1 MEQVHAT
8 RKGQTEPST
17 PKTTEEAFFEAI
29 HSAPCFFGG
38 RVMGHHCDKKEKES
52 LFGEDGEFKDPAT
65 VHTILVK
72 NQ

>member
-1 MEQVHAT
+1 
-8 RKGQTEPST
+8 
-17 PKTTEEAFFEAI
+17 
-29 HSAPCFFGG
+29 
-38 RVMGHHCDKKEKES
+38 MGHHCDKKEKES